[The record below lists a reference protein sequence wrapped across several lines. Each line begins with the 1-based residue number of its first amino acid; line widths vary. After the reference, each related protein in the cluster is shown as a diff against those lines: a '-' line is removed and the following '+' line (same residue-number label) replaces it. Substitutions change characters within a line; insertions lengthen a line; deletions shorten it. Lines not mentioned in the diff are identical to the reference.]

1 MQVLVE
7 APTQNLLKRQCLGDV
22 GIGYKMVFPSPL
34 SSLFFFFFCGGPW
47 DDFRKSGAQHSS
59 LKTLIQTVQT
69 YGEFRSLERLAFY
82 IFGQVL
88 SCVVLSAF
96 NICIDLRLVLRTSLN
111 EGWAGKGNVEKE

>member
-1 MQVLVE
+1 MWELGIRWSFQVPFL
-7 APTQNLLKRQCLGDV
+7 P
-22 GIGYKMVFPSPL
+22 
-34 SSLFFFFFCGGPW
+34 FFFFFCGGPW
-47 DDFRKSGAQHSS
+47 DAFRKSGAQHSS